1 MGLRIKCSVFTTS
14 PIYEEVNVM
23 KFEEMNLIEAPSD
36 GQFWGGVAVGT
47 ILVVGVG
54 AIICC

>member
-1 MGLRIKCSVFTTS
+1 
-14 PIYEEVNVM
+14 M

-36 GQFWGGVAVGT
+36 GQFWGGVAIGT